1 MTELPKGWTV
11 ATMGDLLLAIQAGKS
26 LKCEERPPKENERGV
41 VKVSAVTWGTF
52 DAAQSKTLPKS
63 FEPMSDTAIKAGDF
77 LFSRA
82 NTLELVGAVV
92 LVRND
97 HPNLFLSDKILR
109 LDLDPA
115 LKPWLLKYLQSLEG
129 KRKLAAVSTGN
140 QASMRNIGQNELK
153 SVSIPLPPLNEQ
165 RRIVEKIEAM
175 FERIDKGVENLRG
188 AKATLA
194 LYRQSLLK
202 SGFEGKLTAD
212 WRAQNADKLETPKTL
227 LARIQKERETRY
239 KSALDD
245 WQTFLSEWRAN
256 GEVGRKPSKP
266 SRPEDV
272 APLEPHEKAAAP
284 TVPPEWAVSRMGL
297 YIDWIEAGKSFKC
310 LELEP
315 TVDQIG
321 VAKVSA
327 VSWGEYK
334 EAESKTCLDPDMVN
348 ETLFINEGDFL
359 FSRANTIELV
369 GAAVIVKKVTKRVML
384 SDKTLRIYFSSEN
397 QRFFLYY
404 FRSPFGRAEIEERST
419 GNQESMRNIG
429 QERIR
434 NIVVPICSPAEQAE
448 ITRILDARLTAAD
461 AMEAEINS
469 ALLRA
474 EALRQSILKQAF
486 AGTLVP
492 QDPTDEPAP
501 TLLARIKA
509 ERAKAGKTKP
519 RKTVHA
525 G

>member
-1 MTELPKGWTV
+1 
-11 ATMGDLLLAIQAGKS
+11 
-26 LKCEERPPKENERGV
+26 
-41 VKVSAVTWGTF
+41 
-52 DAAQSKTLPKS
+52 
-63 FEPMSDTAIKAGDF
+63 
-77 LFSRA
+77 
-82 NTLELVGAVV
+82 
-92 LVRND
+92 
-97 HPNLFLSDKILR
+97 
-109 LDLDPA
+109 
-115 LKPWLLKYLQSLEG
+115 
-129 KRKLAAVSTGN
+129 
-140 QASMRNIGQNELK
+140 
-153 SVSIPLPPLNEQ
+153 
-165 RRIVEKIEAM
+165 
-175 FERIDKGVENLRG
+175 
-188 AKATLA
+188 
-194 LYRQSLLK
+194 
-202 SGFEGKLTAD
+202 
-212 WRAQNADKLETPKTL
+212 
-227 LARIQKERETRY
+227 
-239 KSALDD
+239 
-245 WQTFLSEWRAN
+245 
-256 GEVGRKPSKP
+256 
-266 SRPEDV
+266 
-272 APLEPHEKAAAP
+272 
-284 TVPPEWAVSRMGL
+284 MGL

-448 ITRILDARLTAAD
+448 ITRILDTRLTAAD
-461 AMEAEINS
+461 RMEAEIDA
-469 ALLRA
+469 ALSRA
-474 EALRQSILKQAF
+474 DALRQSILKRAF
-486 AGTLVP
+486 AGNLVP

-519 RKTVHA
+519 RKTAHA

>member
-1 MTELPKGWTV
+1 MTELPKGWAV

-175 FERIDKGVENLRG
+175 FERIDKGAENLRG

-202 SGFEGKLTAD
+202 SAFEGKLTAD

-245 WQTFLSEWRAN
+245 WQTALAEWRAG
-256 GEVGRKPSKP
+256 GEVGRKPGKP
-266 SRPEDV
+266 GR
-272 APLEPHEKAAAP
+272 
-284 TVPPEWAVSRMGL
+284 PPEIIGEAVFPSGKVAQVPTSWRWSPMSDVGRTSGGLTKNQKRESLARKAKYLRVANIYSNELRLDHISEIGVTDEEFSKSR
-297 YIDWIEAGKSFKC
+297 
-310 LELEP
+310 LEKGDLLFVEGNGSL
-315 TVDQIG
+315 DQIG
-321 VAKVSA
+321 RVAVWDGSIPDITHQNHLIRFSPDGLLDSQFAMLFMISPVGRDLIKAQAS
-327 VSWGEYK
+327 STSGLHTLSI
-334 EAESKTCLDPDMVN
+334 SK
-348 ETLFINEGDFL
+348 I
-359 FSRANTIELV
+359 ANL
-369 GAAVIVKKVTKRVML
+369 
-384 SDKTLRIYFSSEN
+384 
-397 QRFFLYY
+397 
-404 FRSPFGRAEIEERST
+404 P
-419 GNQESMRNIG
+419 
-429 QERIR
+429 
-434 NIVVPICSPAEQAE
+434 VPICSPAEQAE
-448 ITRILDARLTAAD
+448 IIRILDARLTAAD
-461 AMEAEINS
+461 RMEAEIDA
-469 ALLRA
+469 ALSRSG
-474 EALRQSILKQAF
+474 ALRQSILKRAF
-486 AGTLVP
+486 AGSLVP

-519 RKTVHA
+519 RKTAHA